1 MKLALLL
8 CVVLLAAPALPVTA
22 ESYTLRRG
30 DTLYSVSRKLRV
42 PLDDLLRANNI
53 TDPNSLKVGARIE
66 VPEAYGEVRAQRG
79 DTLYSIARRFAISV
93 SELRR
98 INSLASDHVLKVGEA
113 LRVPEA
119 AWEREAR
126 KQAAAAAEPQTT
138 TAAARRGVPYWP
150 HPGEVRQLEG
160 QLAPGVAIQGTEG
173 DPVYSVSSGRVT
185 WAAPFRGY
193 GQIVFV
199 KCENGV
205 TFAYAGAGELLVS
218 VGDRVSA
225 GTRLATLG
233 VHPHDGVAKVI
244 FFAARG
250 SEPLDPMNAPRS

>member
-1 MKLALLL
+1 MGPALLVCL
-8 CVVLLAAPALPVTA
+8 ILLAACPQPGMA

-30 DTLYSVSRKLRV
+30 DTLYSVSRKFKV
-42 PLDDLLRANNI
+42 PLDELLRANSI
-53 TDPNSLKVGARIE
+53 TDPNSLKVGTRIE
-66 VPEAYGEVRAQRG
+66 IPEAWAEIRVQKG
-79 DTLYSIARRFAISV
+79 DTLFSLARRFGIPV

-98 INSLASDHVLKVGEA
+98 INSLPADHVLKVGET

-119 AWEREAR
+119 AWERATGG
-126 KQAAAAAEPQTT
+126 QPATAAAAEIPS
-138 TAAARRGVPYWP
+138 GLPYWP
-150 HPGEVRQLEG
+150 HPGAVRQLEG
-160 QLAPGVAIQGTEG
+160 QLAPGVAIEGAAG
-173 DPVYSVSSGRVT
+173 DPVYSVSGGRVT

-205 TFAYAGAGELLVS
+205 TFAYAGASEVLVR
-218 VGDRVSA
+218 VGDRVST

-250 SEPLDPMNAPRS
+250 SEPVDPARAPRS

>member
-1 MKLALLL
+1 MKWALLACAL
-8 CVVLLAAPALPVTA
+8 LLAAPAPRGWA

-30 DTLYSVSRKLRV
+30 DTLYSVSRKFRV
-42 PLDDLLRANNI
+42 PLDDLLRTNNI
-53 TDPNSLKVGARIE
+53 TDPSSLKIGTRIE
-66 VPEAYGEVRAQRG
+66 IPETYGEYRAQKG
-79 DTLYSIARRFAISV
+79 DTLYSIARRFEITV
-93 SELRR
+93 TELRR
-98 INSLASDHVLKVGEA
+98 INSFPADRVLKAGDV

-119 AWEREAR
+119 AWEQDAR
-126 KQAAAAAEPQTT
+126 TQTVST
-138 TAAARRGVPYWP
+138 TAPPTPTPEVPSGLPFWP
-150 HPGEVRQLEG
+150 HPGEIRPLEG
-160 QLAPGVAIQGTEG
+160 QLAPGVAIQGAAG

-205 TFAYAGAGELLVS
+205 TFAYAGASDLLVR
-218 VGDRVSA
+218 VGDHVSA

-250 SEPLDPMNAPRS
+250 SEPLDPARAPRA

>member
-1 MKLALLL
+1 MRSAPMLCLLL
-8 CVVLLAAPALPVTA
+8 LFAAPRAGLA

-30 DTLYSVSRKLRV
+30 DTLYSVSRKFKV
-42 PLDDLLRANNI
+42 PLDELLRANNI
-53 TDPNSLKVGARIE
+53 TDPNSLKVGTRIE
-66 VPEAYGEVRAQRG
+66 IPEAWAEIRVQKGE
-79 DTLYSIARRFAISV
+79 TLFSIARRFGISV

-98 INSLASDHVLKVGEA
+98 INSLAADHVLKVGET

-119 AWEREAR
+119 AWERETDRLAAG
-126 KQAAAAAEPQTT
+126 QAPAQAPGAAIPT
-138 TAAARRGVPYWP
+138 GVPYWP
-150 HPGEVRQLEG
+150 HPGTVRQLEG
-160 QLAPGVAIQGTEG
+160 QLAPGVAIEGAPG
-173 DPVYSVSSGRVT
+173 DPVYSVSEGRVT

-205 TFAYAGAGELLVS
+205 TFAYAGASELLVR
-218 VGDRVSA
+218 VGDRVSP

-244 FFAARG
+244 FFATRG
-250 SEPLDPMNAPRS
+250 SEPVDPARAPRS